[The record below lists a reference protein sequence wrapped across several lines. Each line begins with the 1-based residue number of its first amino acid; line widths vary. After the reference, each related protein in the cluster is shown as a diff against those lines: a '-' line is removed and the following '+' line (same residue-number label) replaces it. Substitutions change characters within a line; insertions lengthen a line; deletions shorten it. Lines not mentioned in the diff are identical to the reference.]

1 MPSDPIMRRRA
12 ALSMVVA
19 AAMLLGAC
27 GGPDGSGSPIAGS
40 VEELPPVPAPVL
52 SVAPIC
58 LGVPFATCRDLAE
71 SAAGSGVPGGGPPIA
86 RVTVRCKGICT
97 LTKGE
102 GETRIDF
109 IDGTNQISSWGYAG
123 SG

>member
-1 MPSDPIMRRRA
+1 MPSDPIMRRLA

-27 GGPDGSGSPIAGS
+27 GGPDASGSPIAGS

-52 SVAPIC
+52 
-58 LGVPFATCRDLAE
+58 GVPIATCRDLAE